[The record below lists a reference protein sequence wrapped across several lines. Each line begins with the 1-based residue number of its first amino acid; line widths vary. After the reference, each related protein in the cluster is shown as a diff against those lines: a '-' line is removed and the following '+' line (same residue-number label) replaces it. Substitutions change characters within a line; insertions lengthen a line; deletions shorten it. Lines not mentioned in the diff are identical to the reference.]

1 MRVRF
6 QSIIVSM
13 NALLTV
19 VATTEWR
26 PSVIFLVLSRP
37 GLKQGAAHTET
48 LVRKQ
53 ILLLGQADNS
63 SKIRFALFGYISST
77 FFRIIVRLFDNP
89 AKSSLA

>member
-1 MRVRF
+1 
-6 QSIIVSM
+6 M

-37 GLKQGAAHTET
+37 GLKQGAAHKVIET

-63 SKIRFALFGYISST
+63 SKIRFVLFGYISST